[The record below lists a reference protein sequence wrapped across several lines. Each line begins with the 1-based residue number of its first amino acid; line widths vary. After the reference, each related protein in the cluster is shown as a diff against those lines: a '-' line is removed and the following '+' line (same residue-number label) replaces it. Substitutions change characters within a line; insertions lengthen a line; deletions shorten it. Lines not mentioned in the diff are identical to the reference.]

1 MKKRGEI
8 YLMEDAQ
15 RKMHFSMNVWKVI
28 QYIARI
34 YLVKWRQCYYLMR
47 KLSRSTYTGIS

>member
-15 RKMHFSMNVWKVI
+15 RKMHFSMNVWEVI

-34 YLVKWRQCYYLMR
+34 YLVKWQCYYLMR
-47 KLSRSTYTGIS
+47 KFS